1 MVRPGRR
8 VDGPTH
14 ARLHAA
20 RGTDVQRTPAG
31 GGRASPARGGQG
43 SGAPVRIIAAAGDGH
58 GSRPIRRH
66 ARRGVC
72 GRRLLQHGIAR
83 RQQTV
88 LAALHGTFLAP
99 EIADRYTDVSVS
111 APLPIADAARFGT
124 AVLLP
129 DLDAYR
135 EEFPEIVADTIAA
148 GIQASASLPLYRED
162 GTLVGVIGFAWTT
175 PTKFDDKLQ
184 SALHAV
190 GELCSATIERAERY
204 DADHQFIVEL
214 SASLLGA
221 LPVMAGL
228 EASARYLPAS
238 DTVSVGGDWY
248 EGLSLDDR
256 RLALVVGDVTGHGLT
271 AAADMALLRGMIT
284 ALLHSGVAV
293 ADVFSEMSGVLLQR
307 SGLLLAT
314 AALAVVDVAGGTIT
328 YATAGHPPPL
338 VQLPTGEIRRLDV
351 ANAPMIG
358 LRQRDGSPRP
368 CRFRWALGPSCSPT
382 ASSSVAIGRS
392 RSGSRRSPRHFTTL
406 ASGLT
411 PSDVSDVLL
420 DALLDSG
427 QPRTTSPSSSSATS
441 ADVPAGRCR
450 GIYAHRVTVGSVRRG
465 VDSLD
470 RDRAGD
476 PQLELAPPHPV
487 DPQPALVL
495 GEPLAQHER
504 GGPRGCRCR
513 RGARVSGRAAVPC
526 C

>member
-1 MVRPGRR
+1 M
-8 VDGPTH
+8 
-14 ARLHAA
+14 
-20 RGTDVQRTPAG
+20 
-31 GGRASPARGGQG
+31 
-43 SGAPVRIIAAAGDGH
+43 
-58 GSRPIRRH
+58 
-66 ARRGVC
+66 
-72 GRRLLQHGIAR
+72 
-83 RQQTV
+83 
-88 LAALHGTFLAP
+88 
-99 EIADRYTDVSVS
+99 
-111 APLPIADAARFGT
+111 PIADAARFGT

-338 VQLPTGEIRRLDV
+338 VQLPTGEIRRLDA

-358 LRQRDGSPRP
+358 L
-368 CRFRWALGPSCSPT
+368 PSTRRIAATVPFP
-382 ASSSVAIGRS
+382 V
-392 RSGSRRSPRHFTTL
+392 GSRLVMFTDGLVERRDRPFEVGIEKIAASLTTL

-427 QPRTTSPSSSSATS
+427 RAEDDI
-441 ADVPAGRCR
+441 AILVIR
-450 GIYAHRVTVGSVRRG
+450 HVG
-465 VDSLD
+465 
-470 RDRAGD
+470 
-476 PQLELAPPHPV
+476 
-487 DPQPALVL
+487 
-495 GEPLAQHER
+495 
-504 GGPRGCRCR
+504 
-513 RGARVSGRAAVPC
+513 
-526 C
+526 